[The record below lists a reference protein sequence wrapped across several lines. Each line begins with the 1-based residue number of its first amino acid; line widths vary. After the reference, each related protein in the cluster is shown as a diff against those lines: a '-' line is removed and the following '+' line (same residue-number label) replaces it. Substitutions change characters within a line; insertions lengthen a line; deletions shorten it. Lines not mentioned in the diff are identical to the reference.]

1 MSTIAPW
8 TFTPLSDCRPIVA
21 SAATH
26 SRHRSCFRV
35 LYVPAGSIR
44 PFDGLLLKMYCSGH
58 MTIIFSTMNLQ
69 AVVPTSLWTAV
80 AQAYEAKNYS
90 HAILEATYCLSN
102 ILREKA
108 GVDGDGAALVG
119 AALGGENPKLKLN
132 QLLTESERN
141 VQKGY
146 EQIVRGIYIGIR
158 NPRSHE
164 TVEDTKATADSI
176 IHFVGHIMVVL
187 NASKEAFSVESFIER
202 VLDSD
207 FVETER
213 YAELL
218 VAEIPNLRIGDALMS
233 LFQQRRKLDLR
244 KLRFLISAMIGA
256 LSPTQLN
263 GYLSAVGEEFRTVA
277 EAIGIR
283 SAIQMLKPEIWQ
295 SVPELPRL
303 RIENRMLSEI
313 KSGKIMEKGKTE
325 GALGTWSNS
334 FLKHFTMRNE
344 ASLALI
350 AGLEDFEDEA
360 RHYIATYFLRHMPDV
375 ITLPAQKTRAIR
387 AIADAIT
394 MWEDTNVR
402 KALVSHISSF
412 PNDWQAELGD
422 MLIDLVDEENPA
434 AYLFDGRPFLSSPA
448 NDFSDDVPF

>member
-1 MSTIAPW
+1 
-8 TFTPLSDCRPIVA
+8 
-21 SAATH
+21 
-26 SRHRSCFRV
+26 
-35 LYVPAGSIR
+35 
-44 PFDGLLLKMYCSGH
+44 
-58 MTIIFSTMNLQ
+58 MNLQ
-69 AVVPTSLWTAV
+69 AVIPNQLWAAV

-90 HAILEATYCLSN
+90 HAILEATYFLSN

-119 AALGGENPKLKLN
+119 AALGGENPKLKLS

-158 NPRSHE
+158 NPRSHD
-164 TVEDTKATADSI
+164 TVEDTKETADSI
-176 IHFVGHIMVVL
+176 IHFIGHVMAIL
-187 NASKEAFSVESFIER
+187 NASKEAFSVDSFVER

-218 VAEIPNLRIGDALMS
+218 VAEIPTLRIGDALMS
-233 LFQQRRKLDLR
+233 LFKQRRRLDLR

-256 LSPTQLN
+256 LTPAQLN
-263 GYLSAVGEEFRTVA
+263 AYLSAVGEEFRTVA
-277 EAIGIR
+277 EVTGIR

-295 SVPELPRL
+295 NVPELPRL

-313 KSGKIMEKGKTE
+313 KSGKVMDKGKAE

-334 FLKHFTMRNE
+334 FLKYFTMRNE

-350 AGLEDFEDEA
+350 AGLESFEDES
-360 RHYIATYFLRHMPDV
+360 RHYIATYFLRHIPDV
-375 ITLPAQKTRAIR
+375 ISLPAHKTRAMR
-387 AIADAIT
+387 ALTDAVAVF
-394 MWEDTNVR
+394 EDTNVR
-402 KALVSHISSF
+402 KALVSNIANF
-412 PNDWQAELGD
+412 PHDWQTELGD
-422 MLIDLVDEENPA
+422 MLVDLADEENPA
-434 AYLFDGRPFLSSPA
+434 TYLFDGRPFLSSPA